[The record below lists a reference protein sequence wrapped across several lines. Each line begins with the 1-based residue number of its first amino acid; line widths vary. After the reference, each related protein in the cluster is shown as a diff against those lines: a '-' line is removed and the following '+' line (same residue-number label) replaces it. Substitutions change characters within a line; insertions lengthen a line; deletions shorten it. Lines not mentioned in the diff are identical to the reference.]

1 MEWGFND
8 DTALFSITVVDK
20 GVFAEKMAHSDIF
33 SDQCVKLSGP
43 FITVEHV
50 MKHTV
55 TDKNVRIRVR
65 LKRSDVKGIPDV
77 LELF

>member
-1 MEWGFND
+1 M
-8 DTALFSITVVDK
+8 APFSITDTRIR
-20 GVFAEKMAHSDIF
+20 VFTEKKS
-33 SDQCVKLSGP
+33 VKLSGP

-65 LKRSDVKGIPDV
+65 LKRSDVKGISDV